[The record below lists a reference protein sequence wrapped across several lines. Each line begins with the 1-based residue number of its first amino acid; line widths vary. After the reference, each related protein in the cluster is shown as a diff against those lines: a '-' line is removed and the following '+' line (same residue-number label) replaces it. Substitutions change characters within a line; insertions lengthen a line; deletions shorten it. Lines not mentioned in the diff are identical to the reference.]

1 MASVPPAPYIGSGMK
16 IHTIHSSASCPASP
30 KPGRARTRT
39 GQGAECLA
47 VVTAAL
53 IAALASGCGRAD
65 NTAPSTA
72 PPPVEPEAVAPAQT
86 APTAGPEAAV
96 PPQTPGP
103 HSLVDEERLRKAFA
117 DAPAAFHVF
126 LEEALGV
133 ARTSNRAEAIEQ
145 FQKLL
150 RHPQLTPGQQAA
162 VEETLARLQR
172 GQP

>member
-1 MASVPPAPYIGSGMK
+1 MASLPPAPYIGSGMK
-16 IHTIHSSASCPASP
+16 IHTIHSSASCPASR

-47 VVTAAL
+47 AVTAAL
-53 IAALASGCGRAD
+53 IAGLASGCGRAD
-65 NTAPSTA
+65 DTAPSTA
-72 PPPVEPEAVAPAQT
+72 PPPVEPEAVALAQA

-103 HSLVDEERLRKAFA
+103 RSLMDEERLRKAFA

-133 ARTSNRAEAIEQ
+133 ARTGNRAEAIEQ

-150 RHPQLTPGQQAA
+150 RHPQLTPEQRAA
-162 VEETLARLQR
+162 VQETLARLQR